1 MEASPLLAMIKEIS
15 MKLRKIIVAFGAM
28 FAINGF
34 AKIPPAPPPDP
45 VVAAAKA
52 EKDKAAADKTKLD
65 QARYEDKAVASFQA
79 NMKKAGKPVPKPTP
93 IIVAVAPVVSTM
105 PGVVPVVAPPVAGKP
120 LSGPVTDAKVPNNTN
135 K

>member
-1 MEASPLLAMIKEIS
+1 VKASPLLAMIKEIF

-28 FAINGF
+28 FAVNGF

-93 IIVAVAPVVSTM
+93 IIVAVAPVVPTT
-105 PGVVPVVAPPVAGKP
+105 VAAVPVVEPSVASKP
-120 LSGPVTDAKVPNNTN
+120 LSRPATDSKVPDNTN